1 MRKSTKNAIVAFV
14 AILLA
19 LAIVIAC
26 GVGSS
31 WFTNGDIAT
40 WFNSWGKG
48 EQTEQPDEETPE
60 EGGENGA
67 VLEESESNGVA
78 LMSAKIA
85 TADYEAYG
93 VSPLADTA
101 YTLTATI
108 TPSDAT
114 NKAVTYSV
122 AWKNA
127 SSAWASG
134 KTVTDYVTV
143 TQATTGSL
151 TATVTCLQPFGEQ
164 VIVTC
169 VVTDNVDLKATC
181 TVDYFRKLTGLGL
194 DITCSNSGS
203 LMAYDTLTWSF
214 DPENSDISVD
224 FPLLKNV
231 GGFDQGWVFVMCD
244 YSAAGGEGTS
254 NTAKYETYFSS
265 AYTIKGD
272 LAPYVNY
279 SIAITQEYYDVLSD
293 LGFSLTCSPEEY
305 KYIGNNSKLP
315 MSIGNIMLST
325 WVRED
330 SETYGDSLSYS
341 KYVSLRSALKDLA
354 GTPMFRLRIQM
365 TNISGDLE
373 STCVQDYNVSFSA
386 SSFANI
392 LAEDISLDDTSIVF

>member
-127 SSAWASG
+127 SSSWASG

-143 TQATTGSL
+143 SQATTGSL
-151 TATVTCLQPFGEQ
+151 TATVTCLQAFGEQ
-164 VIVTC
+164 IIVTC
-169 VVTDNVDLKATC
+169 AVTDNVDLKATC
-181 TVDYFRKLTGLGL
+181 TVDYLRKPLGSN
-194 DITCSNSGS
+194 ITIEYSPSTAAGKS
-203 LMAYDTLTWSF
+203 LADPITWSF
-214 DPENSDISVD
+214 NYSDTNPVVD
-224 FPLLKNV
+224 FPYAKNV
-231 GGFDQGWVFVMCD
+231 GGFSEGWSFAMCNAGTGGGDNSNGSYTASSVFSDV
-244 YSAAGGEGTS
+244 
-254 NTAKYETYFSS
+254 
-265 AYTIKGD
+265 YTIDNSKSS
-272 LAPYVNY
+272 LYQY
-279 SIAITQEYYDVLSD
+279 SIAITQTYYDILDD
-293 LGFSLTCSPEEY
+293 LGFTMTCTAE
-305 KYIGNNSKLP
+305 KYISLP
-315 MSIGNIMLST
+315 SNGHLSIGNLISGAWMSDIIT
-325 WVRED
+325 Y
-330 SETYGDSLSYS
+330 SE
-341 KYVSLRSALKDLA
+341 YVSIRTALKSHA
-354 GTPMFRLRIQM
+354 GEAMFRIKYDFVA
-365 TNISGDLE
+365 TEAESDSDLT
-373 STCVQDYNVSFSA
+373 STVYNVSFSA
-386 SSFANI
+386 ASFNNI
-392 LAEDISLDDTSIVF
+392 LAEGVSLDDTSIVF